1 MFFLRR
7 HIFIKRLEST
17 SEVSIEV
24 LNPKS
29 EFIFTHN
36 NKNIIDLKLTDD
48 NWDDKT
54 KYKYTVSK
62 NNGKKLEGE
71 LRIIAYKS
79 VWNILWKYFSNY
91 HWIIKIINALF
102 NKDKSN
108 D

>member
-1 MFFLRR
+1 M
-7 HIFIKRLEST
+7 RL
-17 SEVSIEV
+17 
-24 LNPKS
+24 K
-29 EFIFTHN
+29 
-36 NKNIIDLKLTDD
+36 DD

-54 KYKYTVSK
+54 KYKYTVFK

-79 VWNILWKYFSNY
+79 VWNILGKYFSNY
-91 HWIIKIINALF
+91 NWIFKIIKALPNLF